1 MKHIYF
7 DQNNEILWD
16 SDEMDDD
23 EKERYEWWRENRCYE
38 RWYDL
43 TELTIYNSGKMV
55 IEYYDNRDE
64 EDTEE
69 EID

>member
-1 MKHIYF
+1 
-7 DQNNEILWD
+7 
-16 SDEMDDD
+16 MDDD